1 MLRIKPHVPK
11 VIPTNLVERAG
22 GRLLLRHL
30 GDRRG
35 WWRLLL
41 GFSLLLNPG
50 ERKTSVQFS
59 HYRGDQETPL
69 QNEGQGAYPAIN
81 CCGHRRTGLAG
92 PSRASETQQSAREK
106 REETKAPWHIC
117 MPVFKNRV
125 PVLFGPSPQE
135 LQGFGAQCIHS
146 AHQLAG
152 PRVPFQAEFKEP
164 EAHTHSGCTA
174 DELPLMRNGPASSG
188 RSAKLPAKAKD

>member
-1 MLRIKPHVPK
+1 MGWSSCRLTLPRRKLHPAGRQGSSVRVLEEVPMLRIKPHVPK

-50 ERKTSVQFS
+50 ERKTSVQVS

-69 QNEGQGAYPAIN
+69 QNEGQGAHPAIN

-92 PSRASETQQSAREK
+92 PRRASEMQQSTREK
-106 REETKAPWHIC
+106 GKKQKAHGTYAC
-117 MPVFKNRV
+117 LCLKTEYQCCLAHLHRSCRVLVLSVFILLISWLGLV
-125 PVLFGPSPQE
+125 SHFSLS
-135 LQGFGAQCIHS
+135 LI
-146 AHQLAG
+146 
-152 PRVPFQAEFKEP
+152 
-164 EAHTHSGCTA
+164 T
-174 DELPLMRNGPASSG
+174 
-188 RSAKLPAKAKD
+188 